1 MEDNMSFIPK
11 KTIGAPVYKSRG
23 LGIVT
28 GFALIIFL
36 VSAALWGALFLY
48 ERYLKEQISQ
58 KNDSLKIAQSELEPS
73 LVTSLVLLSGKINAA
88 KSLIQNH
95 KVPSSIFV
103 FLEDNTLKDVRFK
116 DFNFLLSGG
125 DEPSVSMS
133 GLAKSYS
140 SLALQAGV
148 FEKNSIVKRAAFSG
162 FKLDKNGQVGFNV
175 EIVFD
180 PPILD
185 YNLE

>member
-1 MEDNMSFIPK
+1 MEDKVSFIPK
-11 KTIGAPVYKSRG
+11 KTIGASEYKSRG
-23 LGIVT
+23 LGVVT
-28 GFALIIFL
+28 GFTLIIFL
-36 VSAALWGALFLY
+36 ISAALWGALFLY

-58 KNDSLKIAQSELEPS
+58 KKSSLQIAQSELEPS
-73 LVTSLVLLSGKINAA
+73 LVTSLVLLSGKISAA
-88 KSLIQNH
+88 KTLIQNH
-95 KVPSSIFV
+95 KAPSSIFV
-103 FLEDNTLKDVRFK
+103 FLEGNTLKDVRFK
-116 DFNFLLSGG
+116 DFNFSFSTDGA
-125 DEPSVSMS
+125 PSISMS

-148 FEKNSIVKRAAFSG
+148 FEKSSIVKKAAFSG

-180 PPILD
+180 LSLLA

>member
-1 MEDNMSFIPK
+1 MEDKISFIPK
-11 KTIGAPVYKSRG
+11 KTMGAPVYKNRG

-28 GFALIIFL
+28 GFALVIFL

-48 ERYLKEQISQ
+48 KNFLNKQIGEKES
-58 KNDSLKIAQSELEPS
+58 SLKTAQSELEPS
-73 LVTSLVLLSGKINAA
+73 FVASLALMSGKINAA

-95 KVPSSIFV
+95 KAPSSIFV

-116 DFNFLLSGG
+116 DFNFSLAEGG
-125 DEPSVSMS
+125 EASISMS

-148 FEKNSIVKRAAFSG
+148 FEKNAAVKKSSFSS

-175 EIVFD
+175 KIIFNSS
-180 PPILD
+180 ILA
-185 YNLE
+185 YSLE